1 MKKKKNRLTN
11 IIKLELICL
20 IAVTIFVGGLV
31 RWSESRSRADGSQ
44 NTKQTASGTVKA
56 QEGPIYTEPYGEEE
70 GGSKPSSFPGDTLPQ
85 GGQEPGG
92 MTGESPDGSGGL
104 VKGDGETGSQNGQGD
119 AAQETGNGAEV
130 TPAQDVTP
138 DIGTPVPTKE
148 ADMPTSTPEPTATPK
163 PTPTPKPQNTPT
175 PKPQNTPAGKPTA
188 TPAPTA
194 TPTLT
199 PTPTVKPDYAEGM
212 DADFI
217 ESLGTPQSGELLV
230 AAGAVDTM
238 YYMQTDPRWGSLIY
252 GGEDTIAKY
261 ACGPTSMAIVVSS
274 LTDIGIDPVQMSGW
288 AFNKGYWYPKSGS
301 LHSVVNGTAKAFGLK
316 SEGVGNDSDTPEK
329 VKKALKNGDMAV
341 VLMGKGH
348 FTKGGHFIVLRGIT
362 ADGKIFVA
370 DCNSRENTMT
380 EWDFET
386 IQSEAKWASDGGP
399 FWIIRNPN

>member
-148 ADMPTSTPEPTATPK
+148 ADVPKSTPEPTATPK
-163 PTPTPKPQNTPT
+163 HPYTKTAEH
-175 PKPQNTPAGKPTA
+175 AGWKT
-188 TPAPTA
+188 
-194 TPTLT
+194 
-199 PTPTVKPDYAEGM
+199 
-212 DADFI
+212 
-217 ESLGTPQSGELLV
+217 
-230 AAGAVDTM
+230 
-238 YYMQTDPRWGSLIY
+238 
-252 GGEDTIAKY
+252 
-261 ACGPTSMAIVVSS
+261 
-274 LTDIGIDPVQMSGW
+274 
-288 AFNKGYWYPKSGS
+288 
-301 LHSVVNGTAKAFGLK
+301 
-316 SEGVGNDSDTPEK
+316 
-329 VKKALKNGDMAV
+329 
-341 VLMGKGH
+341 
-348 FTKGGHFIVLRGIT
+348 
-362 ADGKIFVA
+362 
-370 DCNSRENTMT
+370 DCNTGTNCNADLDTDTNR
-380 EWDFET
+380 
-386 IQSEAKWASDGGP
+386 QAGLCRGDGCG
-399 FWIIRNPN
+399 FY